1 EEPELAQLPEAVL
14 LDEAVA
20 EDRDLPVRRA
30 GRLVAE
36 HAELDA
42 AAHGLAAAGQHLDDR
57 VEDRPVVELAV
68 LQAGRAH
75 ALERAADAVAAAEH
89 ADAVDLDDA
98 VGRKEIDDV
107 VPHLA
112 VDVIA
117 VGVLQ
122 V

>member
-1 EEPELAQLPEAVL
+1 HTPSVSALLALCCGVPPVPPSSPL
-14 LDEAVA
+14 FPY
-20 EDRDLPVRRA
+20 RRSSDL
-30 GRLVAE
+30 
-36 HAELDA
+36 
-42 AAHGLAAAGQHLDDR
+42 
-57 VEDRPVVELAV
+57 
-68 LQAGRAH
+68 
-75 ALERAADAVAAAEH
+75 ADAVAAAEH

-122 V
+122 VRDGVLVVQDRKSTRLNSSHVKISYAVFCLKKKNGVIHRQQ